1 MSPKVDTTIR
11 FSGLKS
17 GIYEYHFDLTDE
29 FFEAWKND
37 EIEGAE
43 VHIDARM
50 ERMEHMLMFKF
61 TLSGKLTTYCDRC
74 LGALVLPV
82 EGEEHLC
89 VRFSD
94 SEVVDDEEVV
104 VLPETA
110 FEIDIAQ
117 WLYEYVAVRIPLQ
130 HTHSEGDCDP
140 DMVKRISSD
149 EASAENTASSDPRWE
164 ALKTLK

>member
-29 FFEAWKND
+29 FFEAWRND

-43 VHIDARM
+43 VQIDARM

-104 VLPETA
+104 VLPETV

-117 WLYEYVAVRIPLQ
+117 WLYEYVAV
-130 HTHSEGDCDP
+130 
-140 DMVKRISSD
+140 
-149 EASAENTASSDPRWE
+149 DPRRGSLPRRRSSWRPGCPCRWRGCIPWE
-164 ALKTLK
+164 SRRR